1 MKVIY
6 PGSFHPPTLGHLD
19 IIRRAS
25 TLFDEVIVAVMLN
38 PDKRYL
44 LTDEDRIRML
54 RECTKKIKNVRVIA
68 DDGLLAD
75 LCAREKADAIL
86 KGLRDAADYTYEAQ
100 MAEANRVLGA
110 PETIYITSAPEY
122 RHISSTIASDV
133 ARHGGNIAL
142 FVPAVIAES
151 VGKAFKR

>member
-1 MKVIY
+1 M
-6 PGSFHPPTLGHLD
+6 
-19 IIRRAS
+19 
-25 TLFDEVIVAVMLN
+25 LFDEVIVAVMLN
-38 PDKRYL
+38 PDKHYL
-44 LTDEDRIRML
+44 LTAEERIRML
-54 RECTKKIKNVRVIA
+54 RECTQRLKNVRVIS

-75 LCAREKADAIL
+75 LCVRENADAVL

-100 MAEANRVLGA
+100 MAEANRALGA

-142 FVPAVIAES
+142 FVPEIIIES
-151 VGKAFKR
+151 VRKAFKR